1 MIEIIRKDKK
11 WIAFNGG
18 GIMDYDD
25 DLETLFETLARRAD
39 EIQQEVLKDEAEEE
53 NPYLL
58 EGEELE
64 RTEKHRI
71 GGGQ

>member
-25 DLETLFETLARRAD
+25 DLETLFQTLARRAD
-39 EIQQEVLKDEAEEE
+39 EIQEEVLKDEAEEE

-71 GGGQ
+71 RGGQ

>member
-11 WIAFNGG
+11 WVAFNGG
-18 GIMDYDD
+18 GIIDYDD
-25 DLETLFETLARRAD
+25 DLETLFKTLARRAD
-39 EIQQEVLKDEAEEE
+39 EIQNEVLKDEAEED

-64 RTEKHRI
+64 RAEKHRI
-71 GGGQ
+71 GGGL

>member
-25 DLETLFETLARRAD
+25 DLETLFNTLARRAD
-39 EIQQEVLKDEAEEE
+39 EIQKEVLIGEAEEE

>member
-25 DLETLFETLARRAD
+25 DLKRLLNALARRAD
-39 EIQQEVLKDEAEEE
+39 EIENEIKGQEEE
-53 NPYLL
+53 K
-58 EGEELE
+58 EECDD
-64 RTEKHRI
+64 
-71 GGGQ
+71 GQ

>member
-25 DLETLFETLARRAD
+25 DLKRLLNALARRAD
-39 EIQQEVLKDEAEEE
+39 EIENEIKGQEEE
-53 NPYLL
+53 KEECD
-58 EGEELE
+58 EG
-64 RTEKHRI
+64 
-71 GGGQ
+71 Q

>member
-25 DLETLFETLARRAD
+25 DLETLFNILARRAD
-39 EIQQEVLKDEAEEE
+39 EIQKDVENEEAEEE